1 MSKPSSRSATRGE
14 SSSPAGARAW
24 APESTSRGTMRRAPG
39 FTLIEVIV
47 VITVTA
53 IIAIAVYLTVSAA
66 IASAQRSR
74 AVQLEARTQRNARM
88 VLTALLRS
96 ARADIAPEDRFKGVS
111 DELRLVGA
119 LGFPFARYPAGE
131 PLRVHIW
138 LSAPPAR
145 ALILELAPW
154 PGRDGGG
161 GGGAQTPSCCS
172 LAWTARRSP
181 IATLSAMCGW
191 MTGIAPPHC
200 CRPRCRLS
208 STACRPSLRSSS
220 VFPGDPA
227 ASRLPP
233 SRRRDDPVQ
242 CSSALPC
249 GCVLAS
255 LVLAAR
261 GYQSLSGSPC

>member
-1 MSKPSSRSATRGE
+1 
-14 SSSPAGARAW
+14 
-24 APESTSRGTMRRAPG
+24 MRRASG

-47 VITVTA
+47 AITVTA
-53 IIAIAVYLTVSAA
+53 IVAIAVYLTVSAA

-96 ARADIAPEDRFKGVS
+96 ARADVAPEDRFKGVS

-119 LGFPFARYPAGE
+119 LGFPFARYPAGD

-161 GGGAQTPSCCS
+161 GGGGADTVVLFARLDGAEITYRDLVRDVWLDDWDRPHPLLPAAVSIEFHSVPPIPPLVVS
-172 LAWTARRSP
+172 LP
-181 IATLSAMCGW
+181 G
-191 MTGIAPPHC
+191 
-200 CRPRCRLS
+200 RPRR
-208 STACRPSLRSSS
+208 
-220 VFPGDPA
+220 
-227 ASRLPP
+227 
-233 SRRRDDPVQ
+233 
-242 CSSALPC
+242 
-249 GCVLAS
+249 
-255 LVLAAR
+255 
-261 GYQSLSGSPC
+261 